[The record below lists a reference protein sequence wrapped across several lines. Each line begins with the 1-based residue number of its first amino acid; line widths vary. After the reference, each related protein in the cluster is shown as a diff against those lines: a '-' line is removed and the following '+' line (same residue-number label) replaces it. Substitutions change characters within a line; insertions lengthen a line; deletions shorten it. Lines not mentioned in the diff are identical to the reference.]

1 MKSNIQ
7 EKNEKSVFIKS
18 YPEFLLVEKAVKV
31 IDKNKS
37 THLQISVLGK
47 ISEHHKVEE
56 KKNSIAKDII
66 EAKCKSLFEFPNDF
80 GMLTN
85 PKIGNI
91 FITGFLVGTFLQEV
105 EKKTIGSLSTGPYG
119 ILRGLGI
126 DRDRTTYYIKAL
138 QKGNYILILRGY
150 ADEMNQFIDILDNLA
165 KKN

>member
-1 MKSNIQ
+1 MKSNIHG
-7 EKNEKSVFIKS
+7 KNEKSVFIKS
-18 YPEFLLVEKAVKV
+18 YAEFLLVEKAVKV
-31 IDKNKS
+31 IHQNKS
-37 THLQISVLGK
+37 AHLQISVLGK

-56 KKNSIAKDII
+56 KKNSVAKDII
-66 EAKCKSLFEFPNDF
+66 EAKCKSLFDFPIAF

-126 DRDRTTYYIKAL
+126 DRGRTTYYLKAL
-138 QKGNYILILRGY
+138 QKGKYILILRGY
-150 ADEMNQFIDILDNLA
+150 ANEINQFIDILDNLT